1 MFHGKFQECFKSI
14 SKQCYGSNKSVSQ
27 KLQGVLR
34 KFQGCFKSVSQMIQ
48 EGFNS
53 NFKQVSR
60 EVSRGFQGSFIEV
73 SRKFQE
79 KC

>member
-1 MFHGKFQECFKSI
+1 MFHGKFQECFKSV
-14 SKQCYGSNKSVSQ
+14 SKKCYGNVKSVSQ

-34 KFQGCFKSVSQMIQ
+34 KFQGCFKSVSHMIQ
-48 EGFNS
+48 EGFKS